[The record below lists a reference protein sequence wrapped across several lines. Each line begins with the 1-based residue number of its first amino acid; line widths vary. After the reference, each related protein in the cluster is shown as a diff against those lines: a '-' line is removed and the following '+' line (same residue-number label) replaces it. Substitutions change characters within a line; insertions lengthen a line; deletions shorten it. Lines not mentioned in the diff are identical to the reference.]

1 MDIKSKQGLT
11 HNIGEVLTE
20 KNISCFKSH
29 TNIIKIYICI
39 CPICYCVLS
48 SPDLYCE
55 KKPWSKIEFSYQD
68 LVKLFHQKEPPKAGH
83 QLVLDLSTEELTQIP
98 P

>member
-20 KNISCFKSH
+20 KNISCFKSR
-29 TNIIKIYICI
+29 TNIIKIYMYL
-39 CPICYCVLS
+39 PNLLLYS

>member
-1 MDIKSKQGLT
+1 MLSK
-11 HNIGEVLTE
+11 
-20 KNISCFKSH
+20 
-29 TNIIKIYICI
+29 YICI
-39 CPICYCVLS
+39 CPICYCILS

-98 P
+98 PWKIKQNKYGKNGNSKGFVIILAVNGR

>member
-1 MDIKSKQGLT
+1 ML
-11 HNIGEVLTE
+11 L
-20 KNISCFKSH
+20 F
-29 TNIIKIYICI
+29 
-39 CPICYCVLS
+39 S